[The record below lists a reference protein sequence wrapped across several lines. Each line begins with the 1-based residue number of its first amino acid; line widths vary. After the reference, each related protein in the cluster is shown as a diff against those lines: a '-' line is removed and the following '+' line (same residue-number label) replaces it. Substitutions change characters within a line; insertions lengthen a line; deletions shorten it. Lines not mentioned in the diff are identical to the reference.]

1 MRPQTKTT
9 LVPLLMTFWV
19 LAASALPR
27 EGSIAGTVRNSGG
40 VPQMGAIVE
49 LISGTEPAITVF
61 TDDRGRY
68 TAPALTPGTYQVK
81 ASSSSFLPALRENV
95 LVRPGSKLIINLTLN
110 TLFEAISTLP
120 VRARTG
126 QDDDDWKWTLRSTP
140 NRPILRVVNDGPL
153 VVVSKSENK
162 DDRVLKARVAFV
174 AGALNNGLGGA
185 ADEATAF
192 RVEKSMFSRGTLSLN
207 GNMGSPGNWNW
218 NSSPTVLRA
227 SYKHELP
234 DGNSPEIA
242 VTMRRFGVLNS
253 QDQSAA
259 LQALALTLSDRV
271 QFMDFAEIN
280 YGGEYQTI
288 QYRGRIAS
296 FRPFGSVDI
305 HLSPDMVVEYRYAT
319 SIPNTRAA
327 KGFDSAPA
335 DLSESGP
342 RVTAT
347 NFASH
352 VENARHQEI
361 SVSRRFG
368 KNRFQV
374 AGYSDRIRNTA
385 LLGVGNV
392 DDSLGSGNILSD
404 PFSQTFTYNGGS
416 LSTHGFRA
424 VAQRQLTSDLT
435 ATLDF
440 SYGGVLA
447 LENAAALQGGSS
459 AASFETVRRRAIAA
473 NLSGKIPGC
482 HASWIAS
489 YKLADRR
496 ALTPVDPFN
505 VSAGQADPYLSL
517 FIRQPLPN
525 LNFLP
530 GQMEALIDVRNLM
543 AEGYVPVMGQD
554 GRSLYLVQ
562 AARSI
567 RGGLAFSF

>member
-1 MRPQTKTT
+1 MTT
-9 LVPLLMTFWV
+9 LVPLLLPVWV

-27 EGSIAGTVRNSGG
+27 DGSITGTVRNSGG

-49 LISGTEPAITVF
+49 LISVSEPTITVF

-81 ASSSSFLPALRENV
+81 ATSSSFLPALRENV
-95 LVRPGSKLIINLTLN
+95 VLRPGSKLIINLTLN

-120 VRARTG
+120 VRSRTS
-126 QDDDDWKWTLRSTP
+126 QDDDDWKWTLRSTA

-153 VVVSKSENK
+153 VVVSKSEDK

-174 AGALNNGLGGA
+174 AGASNNGLGGA

-192 RVEKSMFSRGTLSLN
+192 RVEKSMFSGGTLSFN
-207 GNMGSPGNWNW
+207 GNMGGTGNF

-234 DGNSPEIA
+234 DGNAPEIA

-271 QFMDFAEIN
+271 QFMGFAEVN
-280 YGGEYQTI
+280 YGAEYQTI
-288 QYRGRIAS
+288 QYHGRIAS

-352 VENARHQEI
+352 IENARHQEI

-374 AGYSDRIRNTA
+374 AAYSDRIRNTA

-392 DDSLGSGNILSD
+392 DDSLGSGNILAD
-404 PFSQTFTYNGGS
+404 PFSETFSYNGGT
-416 LSTHGFRA
+416 LSTNGFRA

-447 LENAAALQGGSS
+447 LENAAALQGGPS
-459 AASFETVRRRAIAA
+459 AASFDTVRRHSIAA
-473 NLSGKIPGC
+473 KLSGKIPGC

-489 YKLADRR
+489 YKLSDHR
-496 ALTPVDPFN
+496 ALTPVDAFN

-517 FIRQPLPN
+517 FIRQPLPT